1 MAACTEKQIN
11 LITKL
16 AAERDLSLK
25 WEPGMPDD
33 GPHWR
38 STAAATALNVL
49 RDVWESGYGVP
60 RAAASEVIEHLLAAP
75 KKDTTPDVEA
85 PSGLHVLD
93 GEVYRVQVSR
103 GSGRPYA
110 LRLVEAPGAFEYAPG
125 AVRRLSED
133 TVMTLEEA
141 RDYGVRYGV
150 CAACGRT
157 LTNPE
162 SIEYGIGPVCR
173 TRYWG

>member
-1 MAACTEKQIN
+1 MEATEKQVQFIARLVEEREIPPTGTARLLLEMWEFDRTRETATV
-11 LITKL
+11 LI
-16 AAERDLSLK
+16 D
-25 WEPGMPDD
+25 
-33 GPHWR
+33 
-38 STAAATALNVL
+38 ALMAL
-49 RDVWESGYGVP
+49 P
-60 RAAASEVIEHLLAAP
+60 RLVEAP
-75 KKDTTPDVEA
+75 A

-93 GEVYRVQVSR
+93 GEVYRVVVSR

-110 LRLVEAPGAFEYAPG
+110 LLLVEAPGAFEYAPG
-125 AVRRLSED
+125 AVRHLSED
-133 TVMTLEEA
+133 TMMTLEEA

-150 CAACGRT
+150 CVACGRT

>member
-1 MAACTEKQIN
+1 MAACTEKQVQFIARLVEEREISPTGSARLLLEMWEFDRTRETATV
-11 LITKL
+11 LI
-16 AAERDLSLK
+16 D
-25 WEPGMPDD
+25 
-33 GPHWR
+33 
-38 STAAATALNVL
+38 ALMAL
-49 RDVWESGYGVP
+49 P
-60 RAAASEVIEHLLAAP
+60 RLVEAP
-75 KKDTTPDVEA
+75 A

-93 GEVYRVQVSR
+93 GEVYRVVVSR

-110 LRLVEAPGAFEYAPG
+110 LLLVAACTGAFEYAPG
-125 AVRRLSED
+125 AVRHLSED
-133 TVMTLEEA
+133 TLMTLEEA

-157 LTNPE
+157 LTDPE

>member
-1 MAACTEKQIN
+1 MAACTEKQVQFIARLVEEREIPPTGSARLLLEMWEFDKTRETATV
-11 LITKL
+11 LI
-16 AAERDLSLK
+16 D
-25 WEPGMPDD
+25 
-33 GPHWR
+33 
-38 STAAATALNVL
+38 ALMAL
-49 RDVWESGYGVP
+49 P
-60 RAAASEVIEHLLAAP
+60 RVEKAP
-75 KKDTTPDVEA
+75 A

-93 GEVYRVQVSR
+93 GEVYRVVVSR
-103 GSGRPYA
+103 DSGRPYA

-133 TVMTLEEA
+133 TMMTLDEA

>member
-1 MAACTEKQIN
+1 MEATEKQVRFIDRLVEEREIPPTGSARLLLEMWDFDWTRETATV
-11 LITKL
+11 LIDEL
-16 AAERDLSLK
+16 
-25 WEPGMPDD
+25 M
-33 GPHWR
+33 
-38 STAAATALNVL
+38 ALPRL
-49 RDVWESGYGVP
+49 REDK
-60 RAAASEVIEHLLAAP
+60 AP
-75 KKDTTPDVEA
+75 A

-110 LRLVEAPGAFEYAPG
+110 LLLVAACTGAFEYAPG

-133 TVMTLEEA
+133 TLMTLEEA

-162 SIEYGIGPVCR
+162 SIEYGCVRAAAHVTGLDTAC
-173 TRYWG
+173 

>member
-1 MAACTEKQIN
+1 MAACTEKQVQ
-11 LITKL
+11 LIARL
-16 AAERDLSLK
+16 VEEREISPVGTARLLLEM
-25 WEPGMPDD
+25 WEFD
-33 GPHWR
+33 R
-38 STAAATALNVL
+38 TRETATVLIDALMAL
-49 RDVWESGYGVP
+49 P
-60 RAAASEVIEHLLAAP
+60 RLVEAP
-75 KKDTTPDVEA
+75 A

-93 GEVYRVQVSR
+93 GEVYRVVVSR

-110 LRLVEAPGAFEYAPG
+110 LWLVESTGGFEYTPG
-125 AVRRLSED
+125 AVRHLSED
-133 TVMTLEEA
+133 TMMTLEEA

-150 CAACGRT
+150 CVACGRT

>member
-1 MAACTEKQIN
+1 MEATEKQVRFIDRLVEEREIPPTGSARLLLEMWEFDKTRETATV
-11 LITKL
+11 LI
-16 AAERDLSLK
+16 D
-25 WEPGMPDD
+25 
-33 GPHWR
+33 
-38 STAAATALNVL
+38 ALMAL
-49 RDVWESGYGVP
+49 P
-60 RAAASEVIEHLLAAP
+60 RVEKAP
-75 KKDTTPDVEA
+75 A

-93 GEVYRVQVSR
+93 GEVYRVVVSR

-133 TVMTLEEA
+133 TMMTLDEA

-162 SIEYGIGPVCR
+162 SIEYGIGPICR

>member
-1 MAACTEKQIN
+1 MEATEKQVQ
-11 LITKL
+11 LIARL
-16 AAERDLSLK
+16 VEEREIPPTGSARLLLEM
-25 WEPGMPDD
+25 WEFDKT
-33 GPHWR
+33 R
-38 STAAATALNVL
+38 ETATVLIDALMAL
-49 RDVWESGYGVP
+49 P
-60 RAAASEVIEHLLAAP
+60 RVEKAP
-75 KKDTTPDVEA
+75 A

-93 GEVYRVQVSR
+93 GEVYRVVVSR
-103 GSGRPYA
+103 DSGRPYA

-133 TVMTLEEA
+133 TMMTLDEA

>member
-1 MAACTEKQIN
+1 MEATEKQVQFIAR
-11 LITKL
+11 LVE
-16 AAERDLSLK
+16 EREISPVGTARLLLEM
-25 WEPGMPDD
+25 WEPD
-33 GPHWR
+33 R
-38 STAAATALNVL
+38 TRETATVLIDALMAL
-49 RDVWESGYGVP
+49 P
-60 RAAASEVIEHLLAAP
+60 RVEKAP
-75 KKDTTPDVEA
+75 A

-93 GEVYRVQVSR
+93 GEVYRVVVSQ

-110 LRLVEAPGAFEYAPG
+110 LLLVEAPGAFEYAPG

-133 TVMTLEEA
+133 TLMTLEEA

-162 SIEYGIGPVCR
+162 SIEYGIGPICR
-173 TRYWG
+173 TRYWD

>member
-1 MAACTEKQIN
+1 MEATEKQVQIIARLVEEREISPTGSARLLLEMWDFDRTRETATV
-11 LITKL
+11 LI
-16 AAERDLSLK
+16 D
-25 WEPGMPDD
+25 
-33 GPHWR
+33 
-38 STAAATALNVL
+38 ALMAL
-49 RDVWESGYGVP
+49 P
-60 RAAASEVIEHLLAAP
+60 RVEKAP
-75 KKDTTPDVEA
+75 A

-93 GEVYRVQVSR
+93 GEVYRVVVSR
-103 GSGRPYA
+103 DSGRPYA
-110 LRLVEAPGAFEYAPG
+110 LRLVAACTGAFEYAPG

-133 TVMTLEEA
+133 TMMTLEEA

-162 SIEYGIGPVCR
+162 SIEYGIGPICR

>member
-1 MAACTEKQIN
+1 MEATEKQVQFIARLVEEREISPTGSARLLLEMWEFDRTRETATV
-11 LITKL
+11 LI
-16 AAERDLSLK
+16 D
-25 WEPGMPDD
+25 
-33 GPHWR
+33 
-38 STAAATALNVL
+38 ALMALPRL
-49 RDVWESGYGVP
+49 RHDK
-60 RAAASEVIEHLLAAP
+60 AP
-75 KKDTTPDVEA
+75 A

-93 GEVYRVQVSR
+93 GEVYRVVVSR

-110 LRLVEAPGAFEYAPG
+110 LRRVEAPGAFEYAPG
-125 AVRRLSED
+125 AVRHLSED
-133 TVMTLEEA
+133 TLMTLEEA

-157 LTNPE
+157 LTDPE

>member
-1 MAACTEKQIN
+1 MEATEKQVRFIARLVEEREIPPTGTARLLLEMWEFDKTRETATV
-11 LITKL
+11 LI
-16 AAERDLSLK
+16 D
-25 WEPGMPDD
+25 
-33 GPHWR
+33 
-38 STAAATALNVL
+38 ALMAL
-49 RDVWESGYGVP
+49 P
-60 RAAASEVIEHLLAAP
+60 RVEKAP
-75 KKDTTPDVEA
+75 A

-93 GEVYRVQVSR
+93 GEVYRVVVSR
-103 GSGRPYA
+103 DSGRPYA

-133 TVMTLEEA
+133 TMMTLDEA

>member
-1 MAACTEKQIN
+1 MEATEKQVQFIARLVEEREISPTGTARLLLEMWDFDRTRETATV
-11 LITKL
+11 LI
-16 AAERDLSLK
+16 D
-25 WEPGMPDD
+25 
-33 GPHWR
+33 
-38 STAAATALNVL
+38 ALMAL
-49 RDVWESGYGVP
+49 P
-60 RAAASEVIEHLLAAP
+60 RVEKAP
-75 KKDTTPDVEA
+75 A

-93 GEVYRVQVSR
+93 GEVYRVVVSR
-103 GSGRPYA
+103 ESGRPYA

-125 AVRRLSED
+125 AVRHLSED
-133 TVMTLEEA
+133 TLMTLEEA